1 MKNLAWMIVLLLT
14 VNVAMAQE
22 SAKDSYT
29 LNGDQIDAVLYHDN
43 GVVAQKGSYTK
54 AGKLDGKWLSFDTNG
69 TLTAEAFYNE
79 GEKVGTWTFYNGD
92 TKKVVTYTDSRI
104 GEVATWK
111 LTDSRVV
118 SN

>member
-22 SAKDSYT
+22 APKDSYT

-54 AGKLDGKWLSFDTNG
+54 AGKLDGKWLSFNPKG
-69 TLTAEAFYNE
+69 TLTAEAYYNK
-79 GEKVGTWTFYNGD
+79 GQKVGTWTFYDGN
-92 TKKVVTYTDSRI
+92 TKKEVTYTDSRI
-104 GEVATWK
+104 GEVTTWT